1 MLVSFEKKIPAG
13 EYMAK
18 NVLIISSS
26 PRKHGNTELLCQSFA
41 KGALESGHNV
51 VEVFLNEKNIHFCQG
66 CAFCE
71 KNPGKCSQHD
81 DMAEIILELVKC
93 DVVVFASPVYFY
105 SISGQMKTFI
115 DRLVTIYRQITNK
128 EIYYIF
134 AAGDKTPNFKIVE
147 LCMRGLVSCF
157 AGSKVMGMI
166 QAGGVRKKGEVSYT
180 EHLQEAYK
188 MGAEV

>member
-1 MLVSFEKKIPAG
+1 MGKR
-13 EYMAK
+13 
-18 NVLIISSS
+18 VLILSSS
-26 PRKHGNTELLCQSFA
+26 PRKNGNSDTLCHSFA
-41 KGALESGHNV
+41 SGAKDSGNEV
-51 VEVFLNEKNIHFCQG
+51 VEIFINDKNINYCKA
-66 CAFCE
+66 CAYCE
-71 KNPGKCSQHD
+71 KHNGVCIIKD
-81 DMAEIILELVKC
+81 DMVDIIKEIFAS
-93 DVVVFASPVYFY
+93 DVIVFASPVYFY

-157 AGSKVMGMI
+157 AGSKVMGVI

>member
-1 MLVSFEKKIPAG
+1 MGKKI
-13 EYMAK
+13 
-18 NVLIISSS
+18 LILSSS
-26 PRKHGNTELLCQSFA
+26 PRKDGNSDTLCHSFA
-41 KGALESGHNV
+41 SGAKNKGH
-51 VEVFLNEKNIHFCQG
+51 EVSEIFINNKNINFCKA
-66 CAFCE
+66 CAYCE
-71 KNPGKCSQHD
+71 RHKGECSQHD
-81 DMAEIILELVKC
+81 DMAEIISEILKS
-93 DVVVFASPVYFY
+93 DVVVFSSPVYFY

>member
-1 MLVSFEKKIPAG
+1 MVILILYAIILMSG
-13 EYMAK
+13 AK
-18 NVLIISSS
+18 DS
-26 PRKHGNTELLCQSFA
+26 GNE
-41 KGALESGHNV
+41 V
-51 VEVFLNEKNIHFCQG
+51 VEIFINDKNINYCKA
-66 CAFCE
+66 CAYCE
-71 KNPGKCSQHD
+71 KHNGVCIIKD
-81 DMAEIILELVKC
+81 DMVDIIKEIFAS
-93 DVVVFASPVYFY
+93 DVIVFASPVYFY

-157 AGSKVMGMI
+157 AGSKVMGVI

>member
-1 MLVSFEKKIPAG
+1 MGKKI
-13 EYMAK
+13 
-18 NVLIISSS
+18 LILSSS
-26 PRKHGNTELLCQSFA
+26 PRKDGNSDTLCHSFA
-41 KGALESGHNV
+41 SGAKNKGH
-51 VEVFLNEKNIHFCQG
+51 EVSEIFINNKNINFCKA
-66 CAFCE
+66 CAYCE
-71 KNPGKCSQHD
+71 KHNGVCIIKD
-81 DMAEIILELVKC
+81 DMVDIIKEIFAS
-93 DVVVFASPVYFY
+93 DVIVFASPVYFY

-115 DRLVTIYRQITNK
+115 DRLVTIYRLITNK
-128 EIYYIF
+128 EVYYIF
-134 AAGDKTPNFKIVE
+134 AAGDKNPNFKILE

>member
-1 MLVSFEKKIPAG
+1 MGKR
-13 EYMAK
+13 
-18 NVLIISSS
+18 VLILSSS
-26 PRKHGNTELLCQSFA
+26 PRKDGNSDTLCHSFA
-41 KGALESGHNV
+41 SGAKNKGH
-51 VEVFLNEKNIHFCQG
+51 EVSEIFINNKNINFCKA
-66 CAFCE
+66 CAYCE
-71 KNPGKCSQHD
+71 RHKGECSQHD
-81 DMAEIILELVKC
+81 DMAEIISEILKS
-93 DVVVFASPVYFY
+93 DVVVFSSPVYFY
-105 SISGQMKTFI
+105 SISGQLKTLI

>member
-1 MLVSFEKKIPAG
+1 
-13 EYMAK
+13 
-18 NVLIISSS
+18 
-26 PRKHGNTELLCQSFA
+26 
-41 KGALESGHNV
+41 
-51 VEVFLNEKNIHFCQG
+51 
-66 CAFCE
+66 
-71 KNPGKCSQHD
+71 
-81 DMAEIILELVKC
+81 MAEIISEILKS
-93 DVVVFASPVYFY
+93 DVVVFSSPVYFY
-105 SISGQMKTFI
+105 SISGQLKTLI

>member
-1 MLVSFEKKIPAG
+1 MGKKI
-13 EYMAK
+13 
-18 NVLIISSS
+18 LILSSS
-26 PRKHGNTELLCQSFA
+26 PRKDGNSDTLCHSFA
-41 KGALESGHNV
+41 SGAKNKGH
-51 VEVFLNEKNIHFCQG
+51 EVSEIFINNKNINFCKA
-66 CAFCE
+66 CAYCE
-71 KNPGKCSQHD
+71 RHKGECSQHD
-81 DMAEIILELVKC
+81 DMAEIISEILKS

>member
-1 MLVSFEKKIPAG
+1 
-13 EYMAK
+13 MAK
-18 NVLIISSS
+18 KVLIISSS

-81 DMAEIILELVKC
+81 DMAEII
-93 DVVVFASPVYFY
+93 

>member
-1 MLVSFEKKIPAG
+1 MGKR
-13 EYMAK
+13 
-18 NVLIISSS
+18 VLILSSS
-26 PRKHGNTELLCQSFA
+26 PRKDGNSDTLCHSFA
-41 KGALESGHNV
+41 SGAKDKGH
-51 VEVFLNEKNIHFCQG
+51 EVSEIFINNKNINFCKA
-66 CAFCE
+66 CVYCE
-71 KNPGKCSQHD
+71 RHKGECSQHD
-81 DMAEIILELVKC
+81 DIAEIILELVKC
-93 DVVVFASPVYFY
+93 DVIVFASPVYFY

>member
-1 MLVSFEKKIPAG
+1 MGKR
-13 EYMAK
+13 
-18 NVLIISSS
+18 VLILSSS
-26 PRKHGNTELLCQSFA
+26 PRKDGNSDTLCHSFA
-41 KGALESGHNV
+41 SGAKNKGH
-51 VEVFLNEKNIHFCQG
+51 EVSEIFINNKNINFCKA
-66 CAFCE
+66 CAYCE
-71 KNPGKCSQHD
+71 CHKGECSQHD
-81 DMAEIILELVKC
+81 DMAEIISEILKS
-93 DVVVFASPVYFY
+93 DVVVFSSPVYFY
-105 SISGQMKTFI
+105 SISSQLKTLI

-166 QAGGVRKKGEVSYT
+166 QVGGVRKKGEVSYT

>member
-71 KNPGKCSQHD
+71 KNPGKCSQHN
-81 DMAEIILELVKC
+81 DMAEIILELVKS

-166 QAGGVRKKGEVSYT
+166 QVGGVRKKGEVSYT

>member
-1 MLVSFEKKIPAG
+1 MGKKI
-13 EYMAK
+13 
-18 NVLIISSS
+18 LILSSS
-26 PRKHGNTELLCQSFA
+26 PRKDGNSDTLCHSFA
-41 KGALESGHNV
+41 REKKNKGH
-51 VEVFLNEKNIHFCQG
+51 EVSEIFINNKNINFCKA
-66 CAFCE
+66 CAYCE
-71 KNPGKCSQHD
+71 KHNGVCIIKD
-81 DMAEIILELVKC
+81 DMVDIIKEIFAS
-93 DVVVFASPVYFY
+93 DVIVFASPVYFY

-115 DRLVTIYRQITNK
+115 DRLVTIYRLITNK
-128 EIYYIF
+128 EVYYIF
-134 AAGDKTPNFKIVE
+134 AAGDKNPNFKILE

>member
-1 MLVSFEKKIPAG
+1 MVILILYTIILMSG
-13 EYMAK
+13 AK
-18 NVLIISSS
+18 DS
-26 PRKHGNTELLCQSFA
+26 GNE
-41 KGALESGHNV
+41 V
-51 VEVFLNEKNIHFCQG
+51 VEIFINDKNINYCKA
-66 CAFCE
+66 CAYCE
-71 KNPGKCSQHD
+71 RHKGECSQHD
-81 DMAEIILELVKC
+81 DMAEIISEILKS
-93 DVVVFASPVYFY
+93 DVVVFSSPVYFY
-105 SISGQMKTFI
+105 SISGQIKILI

-147 LCMRGLVSCF
+147 LCMCGLVSCF

>member
-1 MLVSFEKKIPAG
+1 MKDILDKMLEADVIV
-13 EYMAK
+13 MA
-18 NVLIISSS
+18 
-26 PRKHGNTELLCQSFA
+26 T
-41 KGALESGHNV
+41 
-51 VEVFLNEKNIHFCQG
+51 
-66 CAFCE
+66 
-71 KNPGKCSQHD
+71 
-81 DMAEIILELVKC
+81 
-93 DVVVFASPVYFY
+93 PVYFY
-105 SISGQMKTFI
+105 TMNAQMKTFI